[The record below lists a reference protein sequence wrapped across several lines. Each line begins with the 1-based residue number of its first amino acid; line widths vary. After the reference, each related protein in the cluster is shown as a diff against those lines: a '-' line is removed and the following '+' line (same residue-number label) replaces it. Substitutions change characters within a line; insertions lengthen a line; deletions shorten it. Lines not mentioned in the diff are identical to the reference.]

1 MNPENA
7 IYVMVILCVLALAGV
22 MVIGWGVERMTTPQP
37 SFLSL
42 DPSCTPTY
50 QGDRICVAYVAETDC
65 MCHAYSLGGLSC
77 TPCKDLSPGV
87 CP

>member
-1 MNPENA
+1 MNEENNLTGLGLVA
-7 IYVMVILCVLALAGV
+7 IICMAVVAILYIGV
-22 MVIGWGVERMTTPQP
+22 FWLPSTAPPTPP
-37 SFLSL
+37 

>member
-1 MNPENA
+1 MNRTDGA
-7 IYVMVILCVLALAGV
+7 RLFAALVFIAVILIIIVTLFIAAGSPP
-22 MVIGWGVERMTTPQP
+22 TP
-37 SFLSL
+37 